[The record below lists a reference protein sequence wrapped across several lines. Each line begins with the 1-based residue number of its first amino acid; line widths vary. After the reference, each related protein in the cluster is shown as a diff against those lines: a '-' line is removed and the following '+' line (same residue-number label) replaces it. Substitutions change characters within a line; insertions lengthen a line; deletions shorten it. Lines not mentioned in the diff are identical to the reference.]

1 MAHDRQSQ
9 VAKLVT
15 FAASLAAKFFYT
27 VHCNQ
32 SGRSLECCY
41 DCLKR
46 LEIHVEDLYTS
57 DFNPIVFCGFLVLSN
72 PETRSIYDVYGQ
84 KGLDAGW
91 EVRLNGSETD
101 ILPLE
106 KRKTEIS
113 QFYSLFRLLKD
124 KEHLLKYVR
133 LH

>member
-1 MAHDRQSQ
+1 MAHDRQTQ
-9 VAKLVT
+9 VAKLAT
-15 FAASLAAKFFYT
+15 FTASLIANFFYT
-27 VHCNQ
+27 VPSIATK
-32 SGRSLECCY
+32 SGRSLEHCY

-57 DFNPIVFCGFLVLSN
+57 DFNPIVFRAFLVLSN

-101 ILPLE
+101 IVPLE

-124 KEHLLKYVR
+124 KEHLLK
-133 LH
+133 

>member
-1 MAHDRQSQ
+1 MAHDRQTQ
-9 VAKLVT
+9 VAKLAI
-15 FAASLAAKFFYT
+15 FATNLIAKFFLHCT
-27 VHCNQ
+27 LHCNQ
-32 SGRSLECCY
+32 SGRSLERSY

-46 LEIHVEDLYTS
+46 LEIENLYTT
-57 DFNPIVFCGFLVLSN
+57 DLNPFFFHGFSVLSN

-91 EVRLNGSETD
+91 EVRFNGSETD
-101 ILPLE
+101 IVPLG

-124 KEHLLKYVR
+124 KEHLLK
-133 LH
+133 

>member
-1 MAHDRQSQ
+1 MAHDRQTQ

-15 FAASLAAKFFYT
+15 FAASLFAKFFYT
-27 VHCNQ
+27 LHCNQ
-32 SGRSLECCY
+32 SGRSLERCY

-57 DFNPIVFCGFLVLSN
+57 DFNPIIFRGFLVLSN

-101 ILPLE
+101 ILPLD

-113 QFYSLFRLLKD
+113 QSYSLFRLLKD
-124 KEHLLKYVR
+124 KEHLLK
-133 LH
+133 